1 MFVPR
6 LLQIA
11 IEIWGAFFCMIAS
24 ICLLCNQGIPAGK
37 KRLLVYMELS
47 TTLLLVMD
55 SIAWIFR
62 GRADMTGYV
71 WVRISNFCVFFLSA
85 VILLLVH
92 AYVCENLFGRQKRGK
107 RYPIRVRLVYGI
119 GILEAFLVV
128 LTQYTHLYYYFDSNN
143 TYHRNTW
150 YPVSLLLGL
159 LAMLLD
165 LTLLLQY
172 RKRVKRGIVWSI
184 VSYLVLPIAASVLLL
199 FYYGVSLLNI
209 SIATSMICIF
219 VAAMTE
225 QGKEL
230 RDTRVELMLSQ
241 IQPHFIYNTLA
252 TIRYLCGHD
261 PAQAIE
267 VVDEFSV
274 YLRGNIDSLT
284 EKDGIPFQKELQH
297 VQAYLAIE
305 KKRFG
310 DRVKVSCEIEET
322 DFMVPPLMLQPIVEN
337 AVKHGICRKKEGGT
351 IRIGTKKENGC
362 YVIRVEDDGVGFD
375 VKQKKNEEAHIGMDN
390 VRNRIASMYHGTM
403 LVESRIG
410 KGTAVEIQ
418 LPVPEEGK
426 IWKS

>member
-1 MFVPR
+1 MFIPR

-11 IEIWGAFFCMIAS
+11 IEIWGAFFCLLAAGCL
-24 ICLLCNQGIPAGK
+24 ICNEGMLKKQKKLLI
-37 KRLLVYMELS
+37 YMELS
-47 TTLLLVMD
+47 TALLLVMD
-55 SIAWIFR
+55 SLAWIYR
-62 GRADMTGYV
+62 GRADTAGYI
-71 WVRISNFCVFFLSA
+71 WVRISNFLVFFLSS
-85 VILLLVH
+85 VIMLLVH
-92 AYVCENLFGRQKRGK
+92 TYVCVHLFPKQQEK
-107 RYPIRVRLVYGI
+107 YPLRVKLVYAI
-119 GILEAFLVV
+119 GLLETILVIVSQF
-128 LTQYTHLYYYFDSNN
+128 TNFYYYFDSSN

-150 YPVSLLLGL
+150 HPLSLVLGL
-159 LAMLLD
+159 LAMLID

-172 RKRVKRGIVWSI
+172 RKRMKRGIAWSI
-184 VSYLVLPIAASVLLL
+184 ISYFILPVIADVLLL

-209 SIATSMICIF
+209 SIAISMMVIF
-219 VAAMTE
+219 IAAVTE
-225 QGKEL
+225 QGREL

-410 KGTAVEIQ
+410 KGTVVEIQ